1 MPKIMPKIIKKC
13 ILKRQLAYAI
23 MAVAKKEIIKS
34 KQHTP
39 FLLPDW
45 VRQRSYYIIYSN
57 FLGRRRIKYKRLM
70 QSKRQS
76 GISGTDALIALEIVN
91 ATVLSY
97 IYFFTIFSITFH
109 LCSISETSLNCVLA
123 RSKFCP
129 GL

>member
-1 MPKIMPKIIKKC
+1 MQKKIPLYKWMVELNFAIFMPKIIKKC

-70 QSKRQS
+70 QSRRQS
-76 GISGTDALIALEIVN
+76 GISGTDA
-91 ATVLSY
+91 
-97 IYFFTIFSITFH
+97 F
-109 LCSISETSLNCVLA
+109 
-123 RSKFCP
+123 
-129 GL
+129 

>member
-1 MPKIMPKIIKKC
+1 MPKIIKKC

-23 MAVAKKEIIKS
+23 KAVAKKEIVS
-34 KQHTP
+34 KRYTP

-45 VRQRSYYIIYSN
+45 VQQRSYYIIYYN

-70 QSKRQS
+70 PSRRQS